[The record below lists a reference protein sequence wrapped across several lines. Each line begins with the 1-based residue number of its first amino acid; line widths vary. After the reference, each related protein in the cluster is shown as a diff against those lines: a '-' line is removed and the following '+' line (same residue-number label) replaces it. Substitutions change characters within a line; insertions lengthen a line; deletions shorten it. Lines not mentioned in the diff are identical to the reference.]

1 MYSSISDLVNS
12 FRGRGR
18 AQRVYVSLEL
28 EALEERCV
36 LSADTTVPAVN
47 PLDPAIGAADVFMAS
62 LPKGTPSV
70 VFLGDSITWGF
81 AYGSGAP
88 IWSAVLAPL
97 GAVDYGIPGQTTQSL
112 LYQLSQGQLSG
123 TQPSMVVLTIGTNNM
138 LEGDSPQATAA
149 GILADVQAI
158 HALLPQTQILVLG
171 TPPGAYGPFDSYRIE
186 VNQTDAL
193 VSQSLVGDSRATF
206 VNIAPAFEQGD
217 GSISPAVLSD
227 SIHPTE
233 QGYINWMA
241 LLLPRLPQATFI
253 PVVPF
258 GARLDD
264 IFRNLAASDSIVP
277 PPQIHGSGNQLMLLP
292 SDLKSPTNTTLPSQ
306 PPASTPTAA
315 VLPTDLPS
323 STLGGSDRAVTP
335 VEPSPSTNT
344 TPPADTPPVSA
355 GSVFIPPT
363 ALDYLEETHALV
375 VAVVRATT
383 WASSNA
389 TAI

>member
-1 MYSSISDLVNS
+1 MHSSINAPVNS
-12 FRGRGR
+12 FRGRTR
-18 AQRVYVSLEL
+18 RTFVSLEL
-28 EALEERCV
+28 EELEERCV
-36 LSADTTVPAVN
+36 LSADTTVASVS
-47 PLDPAIGAADVFMAS
+47 PLDPAIGAADMIMAS
-62 LPKGTPSV
+62 LPKNNPSV

-123 TQPSMVVLTIGTNNM
+123 TQPSLVVLTIGTNNL
-138 LEGDSPQATAA
+138 LEGDSPEATAT

-158 HALLPQTQILVLG
+158 HSLLPQTQILVLG
-171 TPPGAYGPFDSYRIE
+171 TPPGSYGPFDSYRIE

-193 VSQSLVGDSRATF
+193 VSQALAGDPRATF
-206 VNIAPAFEQGD
+206 VNIAPAFEQPD

-241 LLLPRLPQATFI
+241 VLLPRLPQATFV

-258 GARLDD
+258 GAHLDD

-277 PPQIHGSGNQLMLLP
+277 PQTNGSGNQLIVLP
-292 SDLKSPTNTTLPSQ
+292 SHLKPAANPTAPSQ
-306 PPASTPTAA
+306 PPAPA
-315 VLPTDLPS
+315 VLPADLPS
-323 STLGGSDRAVTP
+323 STLGGSDHAVTP
-335 VEPSPSTNT
+335 VETSPPTNT
-344 TPPADTPPVSA
+344 TPPADTPPVAA

-375 VAVVRATT
+375 VGTVRATT
-383 WASSNA
+383 WMSSSS
-389 TAI
+389 TTI

>member
-1 MYSSISDLVNS
+1 MYSSISHLVTS
-12 FRGRGR
+12 FRGGVRTKR
-18 AQRVYVSLEL
+18 IFVSLEL

-36 LSADTTVPAVN
+36 LSTDTTVAAVN
-47 PLDPAIGAADVFMAS
+47 PLDPAVGAADVVMAA
-62 LPKGTPSV
+62 LPKGDPSV

-88 IWSAVLAPL
+88 IWSALLAPL

-123 TQPSMVVLTIGTNNM
+123 IQPSMVVLTIGTNNL
-138 LEGDSPQATAA
+138 LEGDSPEATAA

-193 VSQSLVGDSRATF
+193 VSQGLTGDSRATF
-206 VNIAPAFEQGD
+206 VNMAPAVEQGN

-233 QGYINWMA
+233 LGYLDWTAA
-241 LLLPRLPQATFI
+241 LLTHLPQA
-253 PVVPF
+253 PLAQALPF
-258 GARLDD
+258 GAHVDD
-264 IFRNLAASDSIVP
+264 VFRNLASPDSVNP
-277 PPQIHGSGNQLMLLP
+277 LPLAHVGRNQGLVLP
-292 SDLKSPTNTTLPSQ
+292 SDSMSSANTTTLSQ
-306 PPASTPTAA
+306 PPASTPASA
-315 VLPTDLPS
+315 VLPAELPS
-323 STLGGSDRAVTP
+323 TALGGSDRAVTS

-344 TPPADTPPVSA
+344 ATPADAPSA
-355 GSVFIPPT
+355 AVVSVFIPPA
-363 ALDYLEETHALV
+363 ALDNLEETHALG

-383 WASSNA
+383 WRSSNP
-389 TAI
+389 TTI